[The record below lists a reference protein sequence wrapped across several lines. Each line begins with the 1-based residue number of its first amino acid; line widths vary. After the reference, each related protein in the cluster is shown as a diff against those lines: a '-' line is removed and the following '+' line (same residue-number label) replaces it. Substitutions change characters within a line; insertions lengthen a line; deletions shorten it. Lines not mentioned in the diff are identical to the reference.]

1 MMTMLQPQSSP
12 SPLRSRPR
20 RIRLW
25 LPAAVLLLLL
35 LAVGGALASSPNA
48 RVAPDSYEGVAV
60 NGSQASALVGADVN
74 DLFVYVYHAA
84 TTTWTI
90 IPFQVDEVDA
100 SGYYTTTDQIPTF
113 DANDEIAFMVSDLG
127 DQAPPWAWLLT
138 SDRLTL
144 PRVEVKVADPANP
157 ANAAYA
163 YIVRSQDALALAPA
177 DYVAYSTVDKTF
189 DTSDY
194 LAGLSPLAPGSS
206 GWHPG
211 LEKLR
216 IKKYTPT
223 PQDIL
228 DRTHIRIGIRPRILG
243 ICFPAQYLCEDGLA
257 QYLPP
262 DFDLEPTK
270 DGAVR
275 IVGGGPMTPTLFYRS
290 SLYVSSSLDL
300 SALASDPNVCSITYM
315 RVTFDLRDPNQSAFA
330 PATYYDS
337 AGSTDPV
344 NGSPPGAAITG
355 APRSWVQYSGSQ
367 GSVVILDSLTST
379 GGTRAH
385 YYRDNSTSGTCTEG
399 ADPGSS
405 GSYGESGTEITNPT
419 GMLGIV
425 FAGVIQPPAAGPIGA
440 PIRSNLD
447 NPLQKTAS
455 TQYLCSVADL
465 DGNHQVNVTGDIVPA
480 ANAWSCSSGDAC
492 YVAAADTNHDGTVDI
507 DDVQLVS
514 ACFGW
519 ALP

>member
-1 MMTMLQPQSSP
+1 MLNSIPFVP
-12 SPLRSRPR
+12 AR
-20 RIRLW
+20 RARRAWLW
-25 LPAAVLLLLL
+25 LVSGALLLLL
-35 LAVGGALASSPNA
+35 LTVGGALASSPNA

-60 NGSQASALVGADVN
+60 NGSQASALIGADVN

-100 SGYYTTTDQIPTF
+100 SGYYTTTDEIPTF
-113 DANDEIAFMVSDLG
+113 DANDEIAFMVADLG
-127 DQAPPWAWLLT
+127 DQAPAWAWLLT
-138 SDRLTL
+138 SDRLSL

-157 ANAAYA
+157 SNAAYA

-177 DYVAYSTVDKTF
+177 DYVAYSSVDKTF
-189 DTSDY
+189 DTPDY
-194 LAGLSPLAPGSS
+194 LAGLSPLAPGST

-228 DRTHIRIGIRPRILG
+228 DRTHIRIGIKPRILG
-243 ICFPAQYLCEDGLA
+243 FCLPTQYLCEEQLA

-275 IVGGGPMTPTLFYRS
+275 IVGGGPLTPTLFYRT

-300 SALASDPNVCSITYM
+300 NALASDPNVCSIAYM
-315 RVTFDLRDPNQSAFA
+315 RVTFDLRDPNLSANA
-330 PATYYDS
+330 PATYYDA
-337 AGSTDPV
+337 AGSTDV
-344 NGSPPGAAITG
+344 INGTPPGTAISG

-367 GSVVILDSLTST
+367 GSVVVLDSLSAT
-379 GGTRAH
+379 GGTSAH
-385 YYRDNSTSGTCTEG
+385 YYRDNSTAGTCTEG
-399 ADPGSS
+399 SDTGSS

-419 GMLGIV
+419 GLLRIV

-455 TQYLCSVADL
+455 AQYLCSVADI
-465 DGNHQVNVTGDIVPA
+465 DGNHHVDVTGDIGPTA
-480 ANAWSCSSGDAC
+480 GAWSCHSGDPC
-492 YVAAADTNHDGTVDI
+492 YLAAADTNQDGEVDI